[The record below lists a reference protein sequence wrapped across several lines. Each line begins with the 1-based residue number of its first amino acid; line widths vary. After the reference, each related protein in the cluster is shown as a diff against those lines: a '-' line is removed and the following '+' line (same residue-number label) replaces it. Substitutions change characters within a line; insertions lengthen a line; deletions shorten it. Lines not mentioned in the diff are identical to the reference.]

1 MLLSFQHE
9 QYDTFKGDALF
20 ALVEKERLIV
30 GLNSI
35 FLPSLRSNGLSQSS
49 SFQSLLRHV
58 FCHLSRTTPPPSCM
72 LRRLFLLHAKK
83 PNFITS
89 QSITLSSMIQV
100 HLKNLKKK
108 PTSLKILFKVV
119 LCRSEKTVSH
129 FQISFM

>member
-1 MLLSFQHE
+1 M
-9 QYDTFKGDALF
+9 
-20 ALVEKERLIV
+20 IV

-49 SFQSLLRHV
+49 SFQLRHV

-119 LCRSEKTVSH
+119 LCRDFIQNLEQHPCSSVKYNLFVFLGLCTKVYFPWRGCAHS
-129 FQISFM
+129 